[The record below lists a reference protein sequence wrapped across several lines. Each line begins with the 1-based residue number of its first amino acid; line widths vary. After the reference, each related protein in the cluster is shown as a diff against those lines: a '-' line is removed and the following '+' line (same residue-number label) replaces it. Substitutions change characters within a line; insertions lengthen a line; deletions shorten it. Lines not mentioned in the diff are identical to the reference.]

1 MAVRSSKTHEMEG
14 FWRNGT
20 LCSAL
25 QEDGNSCG
33 AFVLLVRLHGHN
45 FVPLCNILG
54 LFIAKNFIWTTLKG
68 IFLNI

>member
-1 MAVRSSKTHEMEG
+1 MAVRSSKTHELEG

-45 FVPLCNILG
+45 FV
-54 LFIAKNFIWTTLKG
+54 
-68 IFLNI
+68 